1 MAPRN
6 SSIRA
11 LANQDDTGA
20 SSVRELGSKVVE
32 TDGDR
37 RARVRAA
44 FELARQEAMA
54 DPSMRA
60 ILSALAK

>member
-11 LANQDDTGA
+11 LANQDDTSA
-20 SSVRELGSKVVE
+20 SSVRELGSKAAE
-32 TDGDR
+32 TNGER
-37 RARVRAA
+37 LARVRAA